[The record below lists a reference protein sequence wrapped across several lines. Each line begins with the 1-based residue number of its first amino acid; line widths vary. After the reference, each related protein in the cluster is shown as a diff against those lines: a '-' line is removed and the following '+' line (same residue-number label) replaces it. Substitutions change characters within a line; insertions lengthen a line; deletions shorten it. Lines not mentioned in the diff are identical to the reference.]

1 MEDLRK
7 SCIEARKAIE
17 RYTDMFKEFS
27 KQLLF
32 IYSRDGALDLP
43 LMKLQLMLRNYGKDE
58 NDDVLKQEFET
69 LDKNIISFH
78 QGKLS
83 KSQLIMVLENFEDL
97 TLFRKSLECDNIF
110 ILLQYGDLLE
120 NQKKLQNFLK
130 LAQNKNWIWTKN
142 ESSREQCIICS
153 RVLYFIVVVLNN
165 YLI

>member
-1 MEDLRK
+1 
-7 SCIEARKAIE
+7 
-17 RYTDMFKEFS
+17 
-27 KQLLF
+27 
-32 IYSRDGALDLP
+32 
-43 LMKLQLMLRNYGKDE
+43 MKLQLMLRNYGKDE

-83 KSQLIMVLENFEDL
+83 KSQLIMILENFEDL

-130 LAQNKNWIWTKN
+130 LAQNEN
-142 ESSREQCIICS
+142 
-153 RVLYFIVVVLNN
+153 
-165 YLI
+165 